1 MAQLPDSP
9 ELTPTRYREL
19 SSYDPEKL
27 FELLRATVVATVA
40 WVRDGQPM
48 VLPTAFGFDDDA
60 IYLHGSTGSHF
71 GRDMADGRPLS
82 VSITTLDGFVYA
94 RTGYDSA
101 VHYRSAVIR
110 GSASMCEGEEKLR
123 ALEIIT
129 EHLLPGRWAELPAP
143 TGKELAATLVLRIPL
158 DQVSLK
164 ILDGGVEEDADDPQD
179 WAMWAGVVPVRLV
192 ATEPITSAHT
202 ESGVTAAPSTT
213 EQLRRFRL

>member
-27 FELLRATVVATVA
+27 FELLRSTVVATVA

-48 VLPTAFGFDDDA
+48 VLPTAFGFDDNA
-60 IYLHGSTGSHF
+60 IYLHGSTGSLF
-71 GRDMADGRPLS
+71 ARDLADGRPLA
-82 VSITTLDGFVYA
+82 VSITSLDGFVYA

-101 VHYRSAVIR
+101 VHYRSAVVR
-110 GSASMCEGEEKLR
+110 GSATLCEGEQKLR

-143 TGKELAATLVLRIPL
+143 TVKELAATLVLRIPL

-164 ILDGGVEEDADDPQD
+164 ILDGGVEEDAADPQD
-179 WAMWAGVVPVRLV
+179 WSMWAGVVPVGLV
-192 ATEPITSAHT
+192 AAQPISSAHT
-202 ESGVTAAPSTT
+202 APGVAPAPSTT
-213 EQLRRFRL
+213 KQLRRYPL